1 MFNTP
6 ATFPWYA
13 AGRVFEWLKEQ
24 GGLKAMQ
31 KINKTKAETLY
42 EVIDNSDFYQPIKKE
57 HSSKIDI

>member
-24 GGLKAMQ
+24 GGLSAMQ

-42 EVIDNSDFYQPIKKE
+42 QCN
-57 HSSKIDI
+57 